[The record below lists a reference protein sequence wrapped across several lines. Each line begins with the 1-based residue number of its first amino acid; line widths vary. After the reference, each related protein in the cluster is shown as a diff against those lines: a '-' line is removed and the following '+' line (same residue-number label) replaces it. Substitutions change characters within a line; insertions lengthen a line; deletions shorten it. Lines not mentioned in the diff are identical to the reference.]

1 MSRLGKSFINRFLRR
16 ALAMALA
23 GTMVMSGMP
32 VSVAAESSE
41 SKTSIETE
49 VQGAS
54 VSEEAAE
61 DEEVEQKESSEA
73 QTQEKESAKPTEET
87 ETASKTETT
96 TKETDKETEKSSEET
111 SKESTNSSEI
121 RESEESESESEET
134 SETEGSEEENEA
146 NSFTSNDA
154 ALAEGHSYAL
164 WDVNGLVQNNKGTTS
179 GIQSTKGIYKNSE
192 NDNDIL
198 FVDAIADNAKFAVSN
213 EGDRIQINFNTK
225 IYIPVKVDNN
235 VAKIILYQSGVS
247 KKENLMVAN
256 QDSSGNAKSYFAI
269 SEAEGNL
276 QEAECTAF
284 DLGETVSGRKY
295 YKTEWTCTLKDS
307 VSSALICVEEIGRAH
322 V

>member
-1 MSRLGKSFINRFLRR
+1 M
-16 ALAMALA
+16 
-23 GTMVMSGMP
+23 
-32 VSVAAESSE
+32 
-41 SKTSIETE
+41 
-49 VQGAS
+49 
-54 VSEEAAE
+54 
-61 DEEVEQKESSEA
+61 
-73 QTQEKESAKPTEET
+73 
-87 ETASKTETT
+87 
-96 TKETDKETEKSSEET
+96 
-111 SKESTNSSEI
+111 
-121 RESEESESESEET
+121 
-134 SETEGSEEENEA
+134 
-146 NSFTSNDA
+146 
-154 ALAEGHSYAL
+154 
-164 WDVNGLVQNNKGTTS
+164 NGLVQNNKGTTS

-295 YKTEWTCTLKDS
+295 YKTEWTCTLKNSAD
-307 VSSALICVEEIGRAH
+307 SALICVEVKDANNYVTKIISGKEVEKPRDDVYDDAAGDSADLVKYNMEGYANNYGVTGGGAMKIDAANYHKVGTAEEFLQALVDIKRRQSRL
-322 V
+322 